1 MPKTILNYCDR
12 LDKVQSLMK
21 TKEDNVVT
29 VIIIAVYVEN
39 DTKLS

>member
-1 MPKTILNYCDR
+1 
-12 LDKVQSLMK
+12 MK

-39 DTKLS
+39 DTKLSWPIGSGVDSDQN

>member
-12 LDKVQSLMK
+12 LDKVQLVMK
-21 TKEDNVVT
+21 TRKDNDVT
-29 VIIIAVYVEN
+29 VITSAVYAEK